1 MGQQVGFVGLGH
13 MGQPMARRL
22 LGAGFDLVV
31 YNRTPAKAEPLVERG
46 ATAVESP
53 ADLAGRSDVVFSMV
67 ADDGALMEVALGERG
82 ALKGARDGLVYVDMS
97 TVSPAASAE
106 VAGACSRAGV
116 QFLRA
121 PVTGSTAL
129 AEAGTL
135 GILASGPRSAFDSVA
150 DALRAMG
157 STLFYLG
164 PGEEARYMK
173 LALNTMI
180 GTTMAAFA
188 EALVLGEKAGL
199 EWGQMLEIFAGSAVG
214 SPFVKYKA
222 QQLAKRNLAPA
233 FAATLMRKDY
243 DLALEAARDLEVA
256 TPLSGLSRQ
265 LFQAT
270 VGSGWGELDF
280 AAVLLLIEHASGIR
294 TAAAPSAGTEPVS

>member
-1 MGQQVGFVGLGH
+1 

-22 LGAGFDLVV
+22 LGAGFELVA
-31 YNRTPAKAEPLVERG
+31 YNRTPAKTESLVKLG
-46 ATAVESP
+46 AIAGNSP
-53 ADLAGRSDVVFSMV
+53 AEVAGRSEIVFSMV
-67 ADDGALMEVALGERG
+67 ADDDALREVALGERG
-82 ALKGARDGLVYVDMS
+82 VLKGAQPGLVYVDMS

-106 VAGACSRAGV
+106 VAAASSRAEV

-135 GILASGPRSAFDSVA
+135 GILVSGPRSAFDA
-150 DALRAMG
+150 AEQALQAMG
-157 STLFYLG
+157 RTLFYLG
-164 PGEEARYMK
+164 PGDEARYMK

-199 EWGQMLEIFAGSAVG
+199 QWSQMLEIFAGSAVG
-214 SPFVKYKA
+214 SPFVQYKA
-222 QQLAKRNLAPA
+222 QQLKDRNLAPA
-233 FAATLMRKDY
+233 FSATLMRKDY
-243 DLALEAARDLEVA
+243 DLALAAARDLEVA
-256 TPLSGLSRQ
+256 TPLSSLSRQ

-270 VGSGWGELDF
+270 IGTGWGELDF
-280 AAVLLLIEHASGIR
+280 AAVLLFIEQASGLR
-294 TAAAPSAGTEPVS
+294 TDSTRPASGSSG

>member
-1 MGQQVGFVGLGH
+1 MGRQIGFIGLGH

-22 LGAGFDLVV
+22 LGAGFDLAV
-31 YNRTPAKAEPLVERG
+31 YNRTPAKAESLVKSG
-46 ATAVESP
+46 ATAVDSP
-53 ADLAGRSDVVFSMV
+53 AEVAVRSEIAFSMV
-67 ADDGALMEVALGERG
+67 ADDDALKEVALGERG
-82 ALKGARDGLVYVDMS
+82 VLKGARAGLVYVDMS

-106 VAGACSRAGV
+106 VADACSRAEV
-116 QFLRA
+116 RFLRA

-129 AEAGTL
+129 AEAGAL
-135 GILASGPRSAFDSVA
+135 GILASGPRSAFDSAA

-164 PGEEARYMK
+164 PADEARYMK
-173 LALNTMI
+173 LALNTVI
-180 GTTMAAFA
+180 GTTMAALA

-222 QQLAKRNLAPA
+222 QQLANRNLAPA
-233 FAATLMRKDY
+233 FSASLMRKDY
-243 DLALEAARDLEVA
+243 DLALAAARDLQVA
-256 TPLSGLSRQ
+256 TPLSSLSRQ

-270 VGSGWGELDF
+270 IGSGWGELDF
-280 AAVLLLIEHASGIR
+280 AAVLLFIEQASGMR
-294 TAAAPSAGTEPVS
+294 TASAADG